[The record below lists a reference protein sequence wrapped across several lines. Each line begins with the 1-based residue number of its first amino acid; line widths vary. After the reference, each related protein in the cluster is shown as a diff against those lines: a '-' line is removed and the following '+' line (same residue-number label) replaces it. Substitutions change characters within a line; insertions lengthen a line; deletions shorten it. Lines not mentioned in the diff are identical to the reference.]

1 MEHNKIAERYTELT
15 RITEKLGDDRKAVIA
30 PLITEIVFME
40 GKLAGLREMQHIRVH
55 PKNPA
60 RQEITPAGKQDKE
73 TMQAYL
79 GAIKVVMTALYKN
92 ETDAADELIEKL
104 SFLDIFLPFI

>member
-1 MEHNKIAERYTELT
+1 MELNKITERYTELAK
-15 RITEKLGDDRKAVIA
+15 IAEKLGDDRKAVIT

-60 RQEITPAGKQDKE
+60 RQEITPAGKQYKE

-104 SFLDIFLPFI
+104 KEFEL